1 MQIKE
6 VFKTNKDK
14 IKQGVEL
21 ILEGVG
27 EDTRREGLKDTPER
41 VAKMLNDVLAGI
53 KYTNQDIANMFGK
66 TFECNTRQLVAI
78 KGINCFSYC
87 EHHLALMYDMKIDV
101 GYIPNGKVIGLS
113 KIPRIVNMCCRR
125 LQLQE
130 RIGEDIA
137 EVIKLAT
144 GSCDIIVKISASHS
158 CVTARGIKAREC
170 KTNTLI
176 TKGVFNKAK
185 NIQLFLNA

>member
-1 MQIKE
+1 MLE
-6 VFKTNKDK
+6 VFKTDKEK
-14 IKQGVEL
+14 IKQGVTL

-27 EDTRREGLKDTPER
+27 EDTEREGLKETPER
-41 VAKMLNDVLAGI
+41 VAKMLSEVLAGS
-53 KYTNQDIANMFGK
+53 KYTNYDIANMFGK
-66 TFECNTRQLVAI
+66 TFKCDTEQLVAI

-101 GYIPNGKVIGLS
+101 GYIPKGRVIGLS

-130 RIGEDIA
+130 HIGEDIA
-137 EVIKLAT
+137 EVIQLAT
-144 GSCDIIVKISASHS
+144 GAKDIIVKISASHS

-176 TKGVFNKAK
+176 TKGAFNKAK